1 MELTVEKII
10 NSDEYV
16 LIIFKATNCDP
27 CQMVEPTL
35 QQVKNAIGKRIAI
48 YVLDVDQV
56 PNIVSKHKIKTV
68 PMLVLFHKGEIVWQT
83 KEILSKEEIIKYVVE
98 YSD

>member
-1 MELTVEKII
+1 MESTVEIII

-16 LIIFKATNCDP
+16 LINFKATNCDP
-27 CQMVEPTL
+27 CQMIEPTL
-35 QQVKNAIGKRIAI
+35 QQVKNAIGKRIVI
-48 YVLDVDQV
+48 YVLDIDQV

-83 KEILSKEEIIKYVVE
+83 KEILSKEEIIKFVVE
-98 YSD
+98 YTN

>member
-1 MELTVEKII
+1 MELTVEIII

-16 LIIFKATNCDP
+16 LINFKATNCDP

-48 YVLDVDQV
+48 YVLDVNQV
-56 PNIVSKHKIKTV
+56 PNIVLKHKIKSV

-83 KEILSKEEIIKYVVE
+83 KEILSKEEIIKFVVE
-98 YSD
+98 YTN

>member
-1 MELTVEKII
+1 MELTVEIII

-16 LIIFKATNCDP
+16 LINFRATNCDP

-35 QQVKNAIGKRIAI
+35 QQVKNAIGKRIDI
-48 YVLDVDQV
+48 YVLDIDQV

-83 KEILSKEEIIKYVVE
+83 KEILSKEEIIKFVVE
-98 YSD
+98 FTN

>member
-1 MELTVEKII
+1 MESTVEIII

-16 LIIFKATNCDP
+16 LINFKATNCDP
-27 CQMVEPTL
+27 CQMIEPTL

-48 YVLDVDQV
+48 YVLDIDQV
-56 PNIVSKHKIKTV
+56 PNIVSKYKIKTV

-83 KEILSKEEIIKYVVE
+83 KEILSKEEIIKFVVE
-98 YSD
+98 YTN